1 MGATQMILN
10 AIGAVV
16 VAALTGVLLTVL
28 QLDFGADTNGA
39 ISGIAGGMFFMW
51 IMNRKSSNQT

>member
-1 MGATQMILN
+1 MGAAQMIVN
-10 AIGAVV
+10 VVGAVV
-16 VAALTGVLLTVL
+16 VAALTGVLLNLL

-51 IMNRKSSNQT
+51 IMNRKRPE